1 MESPLR
7 FCMVTTFY
15 PPYSF
20 GGDAIFVRR
29 LANELAE
36 RGHEVDVIHC
46 IDSYRLL
53 AGGEPERV
61 CGDHPNVT
69 VHGLRSPLGRL
80 SPFASQQTGLPLFK
94 SARIREV
101 MKKGFD
107 VIHYHNISLFGP
119 GVLEYGRAV
128 KLYTMHEYWLV
139 CPTHVLFKFNRVA
152 CTEPS
157 CFKCNLSYRRPP
169 QWWRYTGLLE
179 NSVRHVD
186 AFIAQSRF
194 GKEAHQRMKLDI
206 PLVDLPG
213 FVPSAPVAD
222 EPTVEPQPSP
232 YFLFVG
238 RLEKLKG
245 LQTLIPVF
253 RRSARAN
260 LLIAGAGSYEPQLR
274 QLAEGSSNIRF
285 LGHLAEPQLNGL
297 YRRAVALIVPSLCY
311 EVFPLVI
318 PEAFRQQTP
327 VIARNIGGLPEI
339 VRESEGG
346 LLYDS
351 EGELVAAIDDLL
363 ADTRYRDEMGLR
375 GYQAYQRNW
384 TVEAHL
390 ERYFALIHK
399 VSAKNGDV
407 KGRS

>member
-1 MESPLR
+1 MPVS
-7 FCMVTTFY
+7 
-15 PPYSF
+15 
-20 GGDAIFVRR
+20 
-29 LANELAE
+29 
-36 RGHEVDVIHC
+36 
-46 IDSYRLL
+46 
-53 AGGEPERV
+53 
-61 CGDHPNVT
+61 
-69 VHGLRSPLGRL
+69 
-80 SPFASQQTGLPLFK
+80 
-94 SARIREV
+94 
-101 MKKGFD
+101 
-107 VIHYHNISLFGP
+107 
-119 GVLEYGRAV
+119 
-128 KLYTMHEYWLV
+128 W
-139 CPTHVLFKFNRVA
+139 
-152 CTEPS
+152 PS
-157 CFKCNLSYRRPP
+157 RRP
-169 QWWRYTGLLE
+169 RK
-179 NSVRHVD
+179 H
-186 AFIAQSRF
+186 
-194 GKEAHQRMKLDI
+194 
-206 PLVDLPG
+206 
-213 FVPSAPVAD
+213 
-222 EPTVEPQPSP
+222 
-232 YFLFVG
+232 
-238 RLEKLKG
+238 LK
-245 LQTLIPVF
+245 
-253 RRSARAN
+253 A
-260 LLIAGAGSYEPQLR
+260 
-274 QLAEGSSNIRF
+274 F